1 VNQFTNQLD
10 ALARIVAAI
19 KAYRNQMADY
29 QDVVDN
35 EAANT
40 YLKQHLSVQDWAF
53 WQQLQI
59 REQVLLHTIKTGGS

>member
-1 VNQFTNQLD
+1 MNQFTDQLD
-10 ALARIVAAI
+10 ALGRIVVAI

-40 YLKQHLSVQDWAF
+40 YLKQYLSAQDWAF
-53 WQQLQI
+53 WQELQI
-59 REQVLLHTIKTGGS
+59 REQVLLHAIKTGDR